1 MIKLENYKVEKIKTT
16 VDILMDDGNNE
27 LCGYNIYLN
36 KYSRYKKGK
45 ESISELIESKKFVIP
60 VIKEDG
66 KDFLI
71 LNKNEIVY
79 IKEREV
85 SLIQNQKNIKLF
97 LKNNIVLEA
106 ELLKIHKDSR
116 ARVLDYF
123 NTDNIF
129 LEFIYN
135 DAKIYINKNK
145 VIKVSE

>member
-27 LCGYNIYLN
+27 LFGYNIYLN

-60 VIKEDG
+60 VIKEEG

-97 LKNNIVLEA
+97 LKNNIVLEV
-106 ELLKIHKDSR
+106 ELLKIHKDAR

-123 NTDNIF
+123 NTNNTF

-135 DAKIYINKNK
+135 DAKIYVNKNK